1 MRSEPREIFAELAR
15 DRTGRSSSE
24 KLEDTRLTWEGWSS
38 LRGAPMAIV
47 RLTARVARGAMFA
60 SRWTPPPT
68 PIRARPPVAPP
79 PVAVGAR
86 FHHRVGG
93 GVATTAW
100 ASCDAPRVQD
110 HRRRIAPLAPVCRPL
125 HSFAAL
131 RAASADGVDP
141 GKDEPPAE
149 DDGASTM
156 DEDEDHD
163 EDYDED
169 EDEWDPANVPFLVG
183 AGGDGVPAV
192 EVDVLVV
199 EDGGKVETGVPDTS
213 AEDLADALRADAET
227 LIRALIDPPS
237 GSALPRGVLLRGA
250 SGTDGDGSGVGA
262 ASTVSYCELSV
273 ALCDD
278 GHIRALNKE
287 WRGKDSAT
295 DVLSFPAD
303 SFGDVVVLGDCVIS
317 IDTARRQAQ
326 EVGHGLLD
334 ECRVL
339 LVHGL
344 LHLCG
349 FDHETGD
356 VEAAEMS
363 RVEDELLGLL
373 SGLAGTEKRAG
384 LVGSSL
390 SGARASHDLGVG
402 GGPGGKGESSDARGI
417 EPGSSEPRSSDPT
430 VATVA
435 RSANAYGAG
444 AGGSGSRKADCL
456 VLDLDGTLLNR
467 ECVITPRT
475 AEALRECAAAG
486 VVVFI
491 ATGKARPAAIRAAA
505 TAGLDGDDGVVSRKS
520 PGVFIQGLDVYG
532 REGDPIY
539 KAEMPHD
546 VVREAFGLVYGQGL
560 STKVALTAFC
570 GDECATLASHPLLD
584 ELSSLYHEP
593 KSVAWDDVD
602 QLVRAANAAFGGNA
616 TASGVQKLL
625 LMAET
630 AEEIDAARP
639 RWEALFGSRAE
650 VTQAVPNMLEILPLG
665 NDKARGVR
673 TLLTHLDVDVSRV
686 VAVGDGENDLGMLRL
701 VGRGVAMGNA
711 GAKVKAAARETLAA
725 TNDEDGVA
733 EAIQRFVL

>member
-1 MRSEPREIFAELAR
+1 MLVGLAA
-15 DRTGRSSSE
+15 G
-24 KLEDTRLTWEGWSS
+24 
-38 LRGAPMAIV
+38 
-47 RLTARVARGAMFA
+47 F
-60 SRWTPPPT
+60 
-68 PIRARPPVAPP
+68 
-79 PVAVGAR
+79 
-86 FHHRVGG
+86 
-93 GVATTAW
+93 
-100 ASCDAPRVQD
+100 DAPRVQD
-110 HRRRIAPLAPVCRPL
+110 HRRRIAPLAPVCRPS

-149 DDGASTM
+149 DDGASTV
-156 DEDEDHD
+156 DKHEDD
-163 EDYDED
+163 DED

-199 EDGGKVETGVPDTS
+199 EDGGAVETGSPDTS

-227 LIRALIDPPS
+227 LIRALLDPPS
-237 GSALPRGVLLRGA
+237 GSALPRGALRGA
-250 SGTDGDGSGVGA
+250 SGDGSGVGA
-262 ASTVSYCELSV
+262 ASPVSYCELSV

-278 GHIRALNKE
+278 EHIRALNKE

-317 IDTARRQAQ
+317 VDTARRQAA

-349 FDHETGD
+349 FDHEEGD
-356 VEAAEMS
+356 AAAAEMA

-373 SGLAGTEKRAG
+373 QGLDADDDKRAG

-390 SGARASHDLGVG
+390 SGARAYDLGAG
-402 GGPGGKGESSDARGI
+402 GGADRKAESLDARGI
-417 EPGSSEPRSSDPT
+417 EPGSSDPRSSDPT
-430 VATVA
+430 VATIA

-505 TAGLDGDDGVVSRKS
+505 TAGLDGDGGVVSRKS

-532 REGDPIY
+532 RDGDPIY

-546 VVREAFGLVYGQGL
+546 VVREAFGLVYGRGL
-560 STKVALTAFC
+560 NTKVALTAFC
-570 GDECATLASHPLLD
+570 GDECATLSSHPLLD

-630 AEEIDAARP
+630 AEEIDVARP
-639 RWEALFGSRAE
+639 TWEASFGSRAE

-686 VAVGDGENDLGMLRL
+686 VAVGDGENDLGMLRM

-711 GAKVKAAARETLAA
+711 GPKVKAAARETLAA

>member
-1 MRSEPREIFAELAR
+1 
-15 DRTGRSSSE
+15 
-24 KLEDTRLTWEGWSS
+24 
-38 LRGAPMAIV
+38 MAIV
-47 RLTARVARGAMFA
+47 RLTARVARGAMLA
-60 SRWTPPPT
+60 SRWTPLPT
-68 PIRARPPVAPP
+68 PIRARLPVAPA

-110 HRRRIAPLAPVCRPL
+110 HRRRVAPLATVCRPL

-149 DDGASTM
+149 DDGASTV
-156 DEDEDHD
+156 DEDEDDD

-169 EDEWDPANVPFLVG
+169 DDEWDPANVPFLVG

-192 EVDVLVV
+192 EVDVLIV
-199 EDGGKVETGVPDTS
+199 EEGGAVETGDPDTS
-213 AEDLADALRADAET
+213 AEDLAEALRADAET
-227 LIRALIDPPS
+227 LIRALLDPPS
-237 GSALPRGVLLRGA
+237 GSALPRGALRGA
-250 SGTDGDGSGVGA
+250 SSGTDDDGSGS
-262 ASTVSYCELSV
+262 ASASPVSYCELSV

-278 GHIRALNKE
+278 GHVRALNKE
-287 WRGKDSAT
+287 WRGKDSVT

-317 IDTARRQAQ
+317 IDTARRQAA

-349 FDHETGD
+349 FDHEEG
-356 VEAAEMS
+356 EAAAAEMS

-373 SGLAGTEKRAG
+373 LGLNGDEKRAG

-390 SGARASHDLGVG
+390 SGARAYDLGF
-402 GGPGGKGESSDARGI
+402 GESSNARVI
-417 EPGSSEPRSSDPT
+417 QPGTSEPRLSDPT
-430 VATVA
+430 VPAIA

-475 AEALRECAAAG
+475 AEALRECTAAG

-532 REGDPIY
+532 RDGDPIY

-546 VVREAFGLVYGQGL
+546 VVREAFGLVYGTDRGPA
-560 STKVALTAFC
+560 TKVALTAFC

-711 GAKVKAAARETLAA
+711 GAKVKAAARETLVA